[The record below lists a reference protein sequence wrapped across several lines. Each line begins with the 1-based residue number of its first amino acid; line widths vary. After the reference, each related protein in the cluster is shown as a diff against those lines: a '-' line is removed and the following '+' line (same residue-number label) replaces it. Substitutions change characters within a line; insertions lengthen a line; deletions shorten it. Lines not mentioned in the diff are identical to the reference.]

1 MPGVGAS
8 SLALTE
14 TGMNLPRPE
23 TRPRL
28 SLAGAVDA
36 LARAARQGGRPGT
49 IWIVGLFY
57 QGLSL
62 GWTFGF
68 TVARPIVVAVLPA
81 DTLRKLQGFAPPAFV
96 RHYLDPLDLWGQIHG
111 AGDVLRILF
120 LLLVLL
126 IPFRLVAGLAR
137 LAPPEIWSS
146 ARARRRAP
154 SFVQAWRSGAS
165 LTRSALGLW
174 IQVLWMMFLAALFFL
189 GPCHVLLMRLGLPD
203 DSPLR
208 ALLYGLTIGL
218 IAVYGFVL
226 AVLFQLAL
234 HSLVQNRRGVGS
246 ALLHAWRIVRNDPLA
261 AGRATAVDGL
271 LYLVVLTFQGGL
283 LLATGIATNL
293 VELAGMKA
301 AVILVGV
308 PGLLLVLVLEAFAG
322 CTRCAFWAQAYRSLG
337 GISTVGSTAT

>member
-1 MPGVGAS
+1 MSGIRAGALSLSGKRTSSASPG
-8 SLALTE
+8 
-14 TGMNLPRPE
+14 

-36 LARAARQGGRPGT
+36 LTRAARQGGRPGS

-68 TVARPIVVAVLPA
+68 TVARPIVVAVLPEA
-81 DTLRKLQGFAPPAFV
+81 TLHRLEGFSPPAFV
-96 RHYLDPLDLWGQIHG
+96 RNHLDPLDLWGPVHG
-111 AGDVLRILF
+111 AGDVVRILF

-137 LAPPEIWSS
+137 LAPPEIWTS
-146 ARARRRAP
+146 ARERSRGP
-154 SFVQAWRSGAS
+154 SFVQAWRYGATF
-165 LTRSALGLW
+165 TRSALGLW

-189 GPCHVLLMRLGLPD
+189 GPCHVLLMRLGLAD
-203 DSPLR
+203 DSPWR

-246 ALLHAWRIVRNDPLA
+246 ALLHAWRIARNDPQA
-261 AGRATAVDGL
+261 AGRAAAVDGL
-271 LYLVVLTFQGGL
+271 LYLVVLAFQAGL
-283 LLATGIATNL
+283 LLLTTLATNL
-293 VELAGMKA
+293 VELAGMKG
-301 AVILVGV
+301 AVLLVGL
-308 PGLLLVLVLEAFAG
+308 PGVLLVLVLEAFAG
-322 CTRCAFWAQAYRSLG
+322 CTRCAYWAQTYRSLG
-337 GISTVGSTAT
+337 GISTV